1 MTLDGGVQAIPKI
14 LVVYMGK
21 AALPT
26 DPTRSVF
33 GNYAS
38 GCYNVALATR

>member
-1 MTLDGGVQAIPKI
+1 MTLDGGVQAIPKV
-14 LVVYMGK
+14 LVAYMGK
-21 AALPT
+21 TVLPT

-38 GCYNVALATR
+38 GC